1 MGLILN
7 DLKNACELEHVCDY
21 VNNRTTSSMN
31 YISTENMLPNK
42 GGISE
47 STIIPPGT
55 TTEYKIGDILISNIR
70 PYFQKIWCADR
81 CGGCSA
87 DVLCIRAKEN
97 TDSKYLYY
105 LLSQQAFFD
114 YVMSGA
120 KGCKMPR
127 GDKKQIMQWPVNIP
141 AIDVQKKVVA
151 ILSSLDNKIR
161 LNRRIND
168 NLEAMAK
175 QLYDYWFVQFD
186 FPNEEGKPYKS
197 SGGAMVWNEKLKR
210 DIPKGWSVKNL
221 EQIAT
226 SYQQGLIRSN
236 NQLSTDSKYGYLKMG
251 DLGGKGQYT
260 LQGLTRTNATNEE
273 VDLFSLHKGDFL
285 INVRNS
291 KEIVGKTCLIGYVE
305 RNTLY
310 NHMLVRL
317 DFKDV
322 STFYMNLLFN
332 SEFMYKALDGL
343 KQGTTTVIALY
354 QNDLYRLPILVPAP
368 CVMEQFSKITDSILD
383 QKEIISYEIEELT
396 KQRDDLL
403 PLLMN
408 GQASVNYHLSDD

>member
-168 NLEAMAK
+168 NLEEQAK
-175 QLYDYWFVQFD
+175 ALFKSWFVDFD
-186 FPNEEGKPYKS
+186 RKEWVHCELGDITLITA
-197 SGGAMVWNEKLKR
+197 GGDR
-210 DIPKGWSVKNL
+210 P
-221 EQIAT
+221 
-226 SYQQGLIRSN
+226 
-236 NQLSTDSKYGYLKMG
+236 SKYTNKKTIECHVPIYSNGIDNEGLYGY
-251 DLGGKGQYT
+251 
-260 LQGLTRTNATNEE
+260 TNVAKIHEE
-273 VDLFSLHKGDFL
+273 SITISARG
-285 INVRNS
+285 
-291 KEIVGKTCLIGYVE
+291 TIGYVCLRLE
-305 RNTLY
+305 PY
-310 NHMLVRL
+310 VPIVRL
-317 DFKDV
+317 ISIIPNKKELSAKYLYLWALTQNITGTGTTQQQLTVPIFRKTPISIPSDTK
-322 STFYMNLLFN
+322 LKQFN
-332 SEFMYKALDGL
+332 S
-343 KQGTTTVIALY
+343 IADPL
-354 QNDLYRLPILVPAP
+354 
-368 CVMEQFSKITDSILD
+368 FSQIESNK
-383 QKEIISYEIEELT
+383 KENIKLSTL
-396 KQRDDLL
+396 RDTLL
-403 PLLMN
+403 PKLMS
-408 GQASVNYHLSDD
+408 GEISVEEVSLD

>member
-55 TTEYKIGDILISNIR
+55 TIEYKIGDILISNIR

-168 NLEAMAK
+168 NLEEQAKALFNHYFIQNTENLGEWQDGVLTDIAQYLNGLAMQKYPAMPNEAGLPVLKIKELGQGQCDTNSDRCSSLIKPEYIISDGTIIFSWSGTLLVDIWCGGKCGLNQHLFKVSSAK
-175 QLYDYWFVQFD
+175 YPQWFVFYWTKHHLNKFIRIAKDKAVTMGHIKRCDLEISKVKIPSKQALVNLDKLFSPI
-186 FPNEEGKPYKS
+186 FNRMVTCRIENRKLS
-197 SGGAMVWNEKLKR
+197 SLRDTLLPKLMSGE
-210 DIPKGWSVKNL
+210 ISV
-221 EQIAT
+221 
-226 SYQQGLIRSN
+226 
-236 NQLSTDSKYGYLKMG
+236 
-251 DLGGKGQYT
+251 
-260 LQGLTRTNATNEE
+260 EE
-273 VDLFSLHKGDFL
+273 VSLD
-285 INVRNS
+285 
-291 KEIVGKTCLIGYVE
+291 
-305 RNTLY
+305 
-310 NHMLVRL
+310 
-317 DFKDV
+317 
-322 STFYMNLLFN
+322 
-332 SEFMYKALDGL
+332 
-343 KQGTTTVIALY
+343 
-354 QNDLYRLPILVPAP
+354 
-368 CVMEQFSKITDSILD
+368 
-383 QKEIISYEIEELT
+383 
-396 KQRDDLL
+396 
-403 PLLMN
+403 
-408 GQASVNYHLSDD
+408 

>member
-47 STIIPPGT
+47 STIIPPGN

-168 NLEAMAK
+168 NLEEQAKALFNHYFIQNTENLGEWQDGVLTDIAQYLNGLAMQKYPAMPNEAGLPVLKIKELGQGQCDTNSDRCSSLIKPEYIISDGTIIFSWSGTLLVDIWCGGKCGLNQHLFKVSSAK
-175 QLYDYWFVQFD
+175 YPQWFVFYWTKHHLNKFIRIAKDKAVTMGHIKRCDLEISKVKIPSKQALVNLDKLFSPI
-186 FPNEEGKPYKS
+186 FNRMVTCRIENRKLS
-197 SGGAMVWNEKLKR
+197 SLRDTLLPKLMSGE
-210 DIPKGWSVKNL
+210 ISV
-221 EQIAT
+221 
-226 SYQQGLIRSN
+226 
-236 NQLSTDSKYGYLKMG
+236 
-251 DLGGKGQYT
+251 
-260 LQGLTRTNATNEE
+260 EE
-273 VDLFSLHKGDFL
+273 VSLD
-285 INVRNS
+285 
-291 KEIVGKTCLIGYVE
+291 
-305 RNTLY
+305 
-310 NHMLVRL
+310 
-317 DFKDV
+317 
-322 STFYMNLLFN
+322 
-332 SEFMYKALDGL
+332 
-343 KQGTTTVIALY
+343 
-354 QNDLYRLPILVPAP
+354 
-368 CVMEQFSKITDSILD
+368 
-383 QKEIISYEIEELT
+383 
-396 KQRDDLL
+396 
-403 PLLMN
+403 
-408 GQASVNYHLSDD
+408 

>member
-7 DLKNACELEHVCDY
+7 DLKNVCELEHVCDY

-168 NLEAMAK
+168 NLEEQAK
-175 QLYDYWFVQFD
+175 ALFKSWFVD
-186 FPNEEGKPYKS
+186 FEPFKGGKFVDS
-197 SGGAMVWNEKLKR
+197 ELGL
-210 DIPKGWSVKNL
+210 IPKGWSTGT
-221 EQIAT
+221 IY
-226 SYQQGLIRSN
+226 SYIDVIYGAPYKSALFNDKKQGLPLIRIRDLKTYTPQYYTKEVLPN
-236 NQLSTDSKYGYLKMG
+236 TEYVECGDIIAGMDAEFIPHIWRGEKGVLNQRLCKFVPKYDYVSKYYIYSLVYPKLAFVQSYKVGTTVSH
-251 DLGGKGQYT
+251 LGKADIDRFKVIVPPEDIIMQYSKIVNSYFAEIVKVSNENQILSSLRDT
-260 LQGLTRTNATNEE
+260 LLPKLMSGEFSVEE
-273 VDLFSLHKGDFL
+273 VSLD
-285 INVRNS
+285 
-291 KEIVGKTCLIGYVE
+291 
-305 RNTLY
+305 
-310 NHMLVRL
+310 
-317 DFKDV
+317 
-322 STFYMNLLFN
+322 
-332 SEFMYKALDGL
+332 
-343 KQGTTTVIALY
+343 
-354 QNDLYRLPILVPAP
+354 
-368 CVMEQFSKITDSILD
+368 
-383 QKEIISYEIEELT
+383 
-396 KQRDDLL
+396 
-403 PLLMN
+403 
-408 GQASVNYHLSDD
+408 

>member
-1 MGLILN
+1 MGLVLN

-168 NLEAMAK
+168 NLEEQAKALFNHYFIQNTENLGEWQDGVLTDIAQYLNGLAMQKYPAMPNEAGLPVLKIKELGQGQCDTNSDRCSSLIKPEYIISDGTIIFSWSGTLLVDIWCGGKCGLNQHLFKVSSAK
-175 QLYDYWFVQFD
+175 YPQWFVFYWTKHHLNKFIRIAKDKAVTMGHIKRCDLEISKVKIPSKQALVNLDKLFSPI
-186 FPNEEGKPYKS
+186 FNRMVTCRIENRKLS
-197 SGGAMVWNEKLKR
+197 SLRDTLLPKLMSGE
-210 DIPKGWSVKNL
+210 ISV
-221 EQIAT
+221 
-226 SYQQGLIRSN
+226 
-236 NQLSTDSKYGYLKMG
+236 
-251 DLGGKGQYT
+251 
-260 LQGLTRTNATNEE
+260 EE
-273 VDLFSLHKGDFL
+273 VSLD
-285 INVRNS
+285 
-291 KEIVGKTCLIGYVE
+291 
-305 RNTLY
+305 
-310 NHMLVRL
+310 
-317 DFKDV
+317 
-322 STFYMNLLFN
+322 
-332 SEFMYKALDGL
+332 
-343 KQGTTTVIALY
+343 
-354 QNDLYRLPILVPAP
+354 
-368 CVMEQFSKITDSILD
+368 
-383 QKEIISYEIEELT
+383 
-396 KQRDDLL
+396 
-403 PLLMN
+403 
-408 GQASVNYHLSDD
+408 

>member
-168 NLEAMAK
+168 NLEEQAKALFNHYFIQNTENLGEWQDGVLTDIAQYLNGLAMQKYPAMPNEAGLPVLKIKELGQGQCDTNSDRCSSLIKPEYIISDGTSIFSWSGTLLVDIWCGGKCGLNQHLFKVSSAK
-175 QLYDYWFVQFD
+175 YPQWFVFYWTKHHLNKFIRIAKDKAVTMGHIKRCDLEISKVKIPSKQALVNLDKLFSPI
-186 FPNEEGKPYKS
+186 FNRMVTCRIENRKLS
-197 SGGAMVWNEKLKR
+197 SLRDTLLPKLMSGE
-210 DIPKGWSVKNL
+210 ISV
-221 EQIAT
+221 
-226 SYQQGLIRSN
+226 
-236 NQLSTDSKYGYLKMG
+236 
-251 DLGGKGQYT
+251 
-260 LQGLTRTNATNEE
+260 EE
-273 VDLFSLHKGDFL
+273 VSLD
-285 INVRNS
+285 
-291 KEIVGKTCLIGYVE
+291 
-305 RNTLY
+305 
-310 NHMLVRL
+310 
-317 DFKDV
+317 
-322 STFYMNLLFN
+322 
-332 SEFMYKALDGL
+332 
-343 KQGTTTVIALY
+343 
-354 QNDLYRLPILVPAP
+354 
-368 CVMEQFSKITDSILD
+368 
-383 QKEIISYEIEELT
+383 
-396 KQRDDLL
+396 
-403 PLLMN
+403 
-408 GQASVNYHLSDD
+408 

>member
-55 TTEYKIGDILISNIR
+55 TTEYKIGGILISNIR

-168 NLEAMAK
+168 NLEEQAKALFNHYFIQNTENLGEWQDGVLTDIAQYLNGLAMQKYPAMPNEAGLPVLKIKELGQGQCDTNSDRCSSLIKPEYIISDGTIIFSWSGTLLVDIWCGGKCGLNQHLFKVSSAK
-175 QLYDYWFVQFD
+175 YPQWFVFYWTKHHLNKFIRIAKDKAVTMGHIKRCDLEISKVKIPSKQALVNLDKLFSPI
-186 FPNEEGKPYKS
+186 FNRMVTCRIENRKLS
-197 SGGAMVWNEKLKR
+197 SLRDTLLPKLMSGE
-210 DIPKGWSVKNL
+210 ISV
-221 EQIAT
+221 
-226 SYQQGLIRSN
+226 
-236 NQLSTDSKYGYLKMG
+236 
-251 DLGGKGQYT
+251 
-260 LQGLTRTNATNEE
+260 EE
-273 VDLFSLHKGDFL
+273 VSLD
-285 INVRNS
+285 
-291 KEIVGKTCLIGYVE
+291 
-305 RNTLY
+305 
-310 NHMLVRL
+310 
-317 DFKDV
+317 
-322 STFYMNLLFN
+322 
-332 SEFMYKALDGL
+332 
-343 KQGTTTVIALY
+343 
-354 QNDLYRLPILVPAP
+354 
-368 CVMEQFSKITDSILD
+368 
-383 QKEIISYEIEELT
+383 
-396 KQRDDLL
+396 
-403 PLLMN
+403 
-408 GQASVNYHLSDD
+408 

>member
-168 NLEAMAK
+168 NLEEQAKALFNHYFIQNTENLGEWQDGVLTDIAQYLNGLAMQKYPAMPNEAGLPVLKIKELGQGQCDTNSDRCSSLIKPEYIISDGTIIFSWSGTLLVDIWCGGKCGLNQHLFKVSSAK
-175 QLYDYWFVQFD
+175 YPQWFVFYWTKHHLNKFIRIAKDKAVTMGHIKRCDLEISKVKIPSKQALVNLDKLFSPI
-186 FPNEEGKPYKS
+186 FNRMVTCRIENRKLS
-197 SGGAMVWNEKLKR
+197 SLRDTLLPKLMS
-210 DIPKGWSVKNL
+210 GELSV
-221 EQIAT
+221 
-226 SYQQGLIRSN
+226 
-236 NQLSTDSKYGYLKMG
+236 
-251 DLGGKGQYT
+251 
-260 LQGLTRTNATNEE
+260 EE
-273 VDLFSLHKGDFL
+273 VSLD
-285 INVRNS
+285 
-291 KEIVGKTCLIGYVE
+291 
-305 RNTLY
+305 
-310 NHMLVRL
+310 
-317 DFKDV
+317 
-322 STFYMNLLFN
+322 
-332 SEFMYKALDGL
+332 
-343 KQGTTTVIALY
+343 
-354 QNDLYRLPILVPAP
+354 
-368 CVMEQFSKITDSILD
+368 
-383 QKEIISYEIEELT
+383 
-396 KQRDDLL
+396 
-403 PLLMN
+403 
-408 GQASVNYHLSDD
+408 

>member
-161 LNRRIND
+161 LNRRIKD
-168 NLEAMAK
+168 NLEEQAKALFNHYFIQNTENLGEWQDGVLTDIAQYLNGLAMQKYPAMPNEAGLPVLKIKELGQGQCDTNSDRCSSLIKPEYIISDGTIIFSWSGTLLVDIWCGGKCGLNQHLFKVSSAK
-175 QLYDYWFVQFD
+175 YPQWFVFYWTKHHLNKFIRIAKDKAVTMGHIKRCDLEISKVKIPSKQALVNLDKLFSPI
-186 FPNEEGKPYKS
+186 FNRMVTCRIENRKLS
-197 SGGAMVWNEKLKR
+197 SLRDTLLPKLMSGE
-210 DIPKGWSVKNL
+210 ISV
-221 EQIAT
+221 
-226 SYQQGLIRSN
+226 
-236 NQLSTDSKYGYLKMG
+236 
-251 DLGGKGQYT
+251 
-260 LQGLTRTNATNEE
+260 EE
-273 VDLFSLHKGDFL
+273 VSLD
-285 INVRNS
+285 
-291 KEIVGKTCLIGYVE
+291 
-305 RNTLY
+305 
-310 NHMLVRL
+310 
-317 DFKDV
+317 
-322 STFYMNLLFN
+322 
-332 SEFMYKALDGL
+332 
-343 KQGTTTVIALY
+343 
-354 QNDLYRLPILVPAP
+354 
-368 CVMEQFSKITDSILD
+368 
-383 QKEIISYEIEELT
+383 
-396 KQRDDLL
+396 
-403 PLLMN
+403 
-408 GQASVNYHLSDD
+408 

>member
-7 DLKNACELEHVCDY
+7 DLKNVCELEHVCDY

-55 TTEYKIGDILISNIR
+55 TIEYKIGDILISNIR

-168 NLEAMAK
+168 NLEEQAK
-175 QLYDYWFVQFD
+175 ALFKSWFVD
-186 FPNEEGKPYKS
+186 FEPFKGGKFVDS
-197 SGGAMVWNEKLKR
+197 ELGL
-210 DIPKGWSVKNL
+210 IPKGWSTGT
-221 EQIAT
+221 IY
-226 SYQQGLIRSN
+226 SYIDVIYGAPYKSALFNDKKQGLPLIRIRDLKTYTPQYYTKEVLPN
-236 NQLSTDSKYGYLKMG
+236 TEYVECGDIIAGMDAEFIPHIWRGEKGVLNQRLCKFVPKYDYVSKYYIYSLVYPKLAFVQSYKVGTTVSH
-251 DLGGKGQYT
+251 LGKADIDRFKVIVPPEDIIMQYSKIVNSYFAEIVKVSNENQILSSLRDT
-260 LQGLTRTNATNEE
+260 LLPKLMSGELSVEE
-273 VDLFSLHKGDFL
+273 VSLD
-285 INVRNS
+285 
-291 KEIVGKTCLIGYVE
+291 
-305 RNTLY
+305 
-310 NHMLVRL
+310 
-317 DFKDV
+317 
-322 STFYMNLLFN
+322 
-332 SEFMYKALDGL
+332 
-343 KQGTTTVIALY
+343 
-354 QNDLYRLPILVPAP
+354 
-368 CVMEQFSKITDSILD
+368 
-383 QKEIISYEIEELT
+383 
-396 KQRDDLL
+396 
-403 PLLMN
+403 
-408 GQASVNYHLSDD
+408 

>member
-87 DVLCIRAKEN
+87 DVLCIRAKKN

-168 NLEAMAK
+168 NLEEQAKALFNHYFIQNTENLGEWQDGVLTDIAQYLNGLAMQKYPAMPNEAGLPVLKIKELGQGQCDTNSDRCSSLIKPEYIISDGTIIFSWSGTLLVDIWCGGKCGLNQHLFKVSSAK
-175 QLYDYWFVQFD
+175 YPQWFVFYWTKHHLNKFIRIAKDKAVTMGHIKRCDLEISKVKIPSKQALVNLDKLFSPI
-186 FPNEEGKPYKS
+186 FNRMVTCRIENRKLS
-197 SGGAMVWNEKLKR
+197 SLRDTLLPKLMSGE
-210 DIPKGWSVKNL
+210 ISV
-221 EQIAT
+221 
-226 SYQQGLIRSN
+226 
-236 NQLSTDSKYGYLKMG
+236 
-251 DLGGKGQYT
+251 
-260 LQGLTRTNATNEE
+260 EE
-273 VDLFSLHKGDFL
+273 VSLD
-285 INVRNS
+285 
-291 KEIVGKTCLIGYVE
+291 
-305 RNTLY
+305 
-310 NHMLVRL
+310 
-317 DFKDV
+317 
-322 STFYMNLLFN
+322 
-332 SEFMYKALDGL
+332 
-343 KQGTTTVIALY
+343 
-354 QNDLYRLPILVPAP
+354 
-368 CVMEQFSKITDSILD
+368 
-383 QKEIISYEIEELT
+383 
-396 KQRDDLL
+396 
-403 PLLMN
+403 
-408 GQASVNYHLSDD
+408 